1 MRAVV
6 QRVSQARVRVDDAT
20 VGAIGPGLLVL
31 LGVKAGDTDAAG
43 EYLADKI
50 ANLRVFD
57 DADGRMELSALD
69 AGAGTLVVSQFT
81 LYGDARKGRRP
92 SYIQAARGDE
102 AEAAYERVC
111 ERLRGLGLTVAT
123 GRFGAE
129 MQVEM
134 VGDGPVTILLDS
146 DRCF

>member
-1 MRAVV
+1 
-6 QRVSQARVRVDDAT
+6 VSQARVRVDDVT
-20 VGAIGPGLLVL
+20 VGAIERGLLVL

-43 EYLADKI
+43 EYLAEKI

-57 DADGRMELSALD
+57 DADGRMDLSALD
-69 AGAGTLVVSQFT
+69 VGAGMLVVSQFT

-92 SYIQAARGDE
+92 SYIQAARGEE

-146 DRCF
+146 ERTF